1 MGRAL
6 VSLVLAVAALSASA
20 KVKVGENLLFNG
32 TFDGDQVEFPNGWVA
47 QPAALYNPE
56 WRQSGGPGG
65 LPSVVLAIPED
76 PKVDSRLRQ
85 DRALQQDGLKLS
97 AQGRF
102 RIRAKLRATGF
113 ALKDPANDLFV
124 IGVTDDLV
132 EKTRGITAVPAGIE
146 GKWTEV
152 SAEIDGFPSKTGSY
166 TFYVYVQHFTGTLEV
181 ADVRVEAADE
191 AAANGTQPGF
201 AAQLGTIPRIV
212 PWEPLLGEIPE
223 TTREATFRFFGQLPD
238 GVSAADCD
246 LTLSVLGTDLKAVAV
261 LSAERPNRL
270 RIPDGRDEGV
280 LRVQVVNRANGTA
293 VASRDFRYRIARVPS
308 AENLK
313 KHVRL
318 NAVVTELLRE
328 RLSGPGRLSFGT
340 VKRGWV
346 YVAVRAKPEAA
357 VTAKLDG
364 ADVLSAACPRHETV
378 REIPSGD
385 HVLEIRGATEGD
397 EVIVRRIPEIYNYS
411 PVNPVVKENGSYV
424 GDFQERYVLP
434 AVTSFDGGDVPV
446 GERKGLTDRGFV
458 LVDNMH
464 SHKLVSDDDL
474 YERML
479 RRPSISDPAMD
490 GLSLDEQHWYDFE
503 QNARFMNSM
512 RRFDLEQRPSK
523 SFYTWIIGKPL
534 RIESDADM
542 MSACANVAFGRGK
555 LASEIYCRTKATE
568 QEAEDYI
575 RQYVCG
581 TVRRY
586 REMHPAIIGSL
597 GVVLGNFN
605 QWPVLSCCHHPEVDY
620 RQYLDKQFNVLAN
633 DALFDGL
640 GLVGVWG
647 SYYADRELHI
657 WCFKLIRHYFIEGR
671 TEMLSD
677 AFGLKYLPGHVANG
691 DFRGGLDPWTV
702 DGDVSADTHAGLGSL
717 TETRWGGNNGL
728 GDTFAKFVR
737 KDRPNALRQTLK
749 GLTPGRRYC
758 LQFITFDVDAL
769 KAGKPRVG
777 RFALEAILGNGA
789 TVDPK
794 ASWVHVDRRATGRY
808 GANDR
813 TTPNVQHIVFRTETP
828 EVEVTFTDVAAK
840 PGETLGLNAVGVYP
854 ELDD

>member
-1 MGRAL
+1 MRRAL
-6 VSLVLAVAALSASA
+6 VSLLLAAAAFSALA

-47 QPAALYNPE
+47 QPAALFNPE

-65 LPSVVLAIPED
+65 LPSVVLAIPQD
-76 PKVDSRLRQ
+76 PKIDSRLRE
-85 DRALQQDGLKLS
+85 DRALQQDGLKLG
-97 AQGRF
+97 AKGRF

-132 EKTRGITAVPAGIE
+132 EKTRGITSVPEGIE
-146 GKWTEV
+146 GQWKEV

-191 AAANGTQPGF
+191 TAASETQPGF
-201 AAQLGTIPRIV
+201 AAQLGTVPRIV

-238 GVSAADCD
+238 GVSAGDCD
-246 LTLSVLGTDLKAVAV
+246 LTLSVLETGAKASVV
-261 LSAERPNRL
+261 LSVDRPNRL
-270 RIPDGRDEGV
+270 RVPNGKDEGV
-280 LRVQVVNRANGTA
+280 LRMQVVNRASGD
-293 VASRDFRYRIARVPS
+293 VVVSRDFRYRIARVPTAAS
-308 AENLK
+308 LK

-318 NAVVTELLRE
+318 NAAVTELLRE
-328 RLSGPGRLSFGT
+328 RVSGAGRFSFGT
-340 VKRGWV
+340 ARRGWV
-346 YVAVRAKPEAA
+346 YLAVGAKSGAA

-364 ADVLSAACPRHETV
+364 KVVSLGGARHETV

-385 HVLEIRGATEGD
+385 HVLEVGGAAEGD
-397 EVIVRRIPEIYNYS
+397 EVVVRRIPEIYNYS

-424 GDFQERYVLP
+424 GEFQERYVLP
-434 AVTSFDGGDVPV
+434 AVTSFDGEVRA
-446 GERKGLTDRGFV
+446 EKRKGLVDRGYV

-474 YERML
+474 YDRML
-479 RRPSISDPAMD
+479 KRPSISDPMMD

-503 QNARFMNSM
+503 QNARFMNAF

-523 SFYTWIIGKPL
+523 AFYTWIIGKPL
-534 RIESDADM
+534 RTESDVDM
-542 MSACANVAFGRGK
+542 MSACANMAFGRGK

-586 REMHPAIIGSL
+586 REMYPSIVGSL
-597 GVVLGNFN
+597 GAVLGNFN

-633 DALFDGL
+633 DSLFDGL

-677 AFGLKYLPGHVANG
+677 AFGLKYLPGHVENG
-691 DFRGGLDPWTV
+691 DFRGSLAPWAV
-702 DGDVSADTHAGLGSL
+702 DGNVSADVQAGLGSL
-717 TETRWGGNNGL
+717 TEARWGGNNGV

-737 KDRPNALRQTLK
+737 KDRPNALRQKLK
-749 GLTPGRRYC
+749 GLTPGRRYY

-769 KAGKPRVG
+769 KAGKPRVD
-777 RFALEAILGNGA
+777 RFGLEAVLGDGA
-789 TVDPK
+789 TVDQK

-808 GANDR
+808 GSSNR
-813 TTPNVQHIVFRTETP
+813 TTPNVQHIVFRTEAP
-828 EVEVTFTDVAAK
+828 EVELTFTDVAAK